1 MAEVT
6 DVRSNHGE
14 TSPIPPRTPR
24 RAFTLVELLVVIGI
38 IALLISIL
46 LPSLARS
53 RAQAARVVCASQ
65 MRDLAQATVM
75 YAGENRGSLPEFRG
89 YKSPIANDTMS
100 QDDSA
105 WAQMA
110 SADVTGGGAFPNLNS
125 ANPNF
130 GDSGA
135 GLGKLFALGYIKTTK
150 ILTCP
155 SLQDT
160 VVLNNLSRPGYYFN
174 PHFAYAI
181 EDNSKLTAR
190 YKKITDIPNDR
201 CLLFE
206 FFYDQGSIAHIE
218 PKESS
223 AYFNMAFA
231 DGHAVTIKSKAARD
245 RACTPAAWDKT
256 RGADVVGICEFEAAG
271 KPTDN
276 VVLGKA
282 YDAGYVNKSYY
293 NFWPA
298 VHH

>member
-1 MAEVT
+1 MVQVT
-6 DVRSNHGE
+6 NVRSNRRQ
-14 TSPIPPRTPR
+14 TPP

-46 LPSLARS
+46 LPSLSRA
-53 RAQAARVVCASQ
+53 RAQAARTVCASQ
-65 MRDLAQATVM
+65 LRDLAQATIM
-75 YAGENRGSLPEFRG
+75 YANENRGSLPEFRG
-89 YKSPIANDTMS
+89 YNPVISKDTMT
-100 QDDSA
+100 QTDSA
-105 WAQMA
+105 WAEMA
-110 SADVTGGGAFPNLNS
+110 SSDVPGGGAFPNLNS

-160 VVLNNLSRPGYYFN
+160 IVLGTLSRPGYYFN

-190 YKKITDIPNDR
+190 YKKITDIPSDR

-206 FFYDQGSIAHIE
+206 FFYNEGSIAHIDT
-218 PKESS
+218 KEGS

-231 DGHAVTIKSKAARD
+231 DGHAVTIKNKTAHD
-245 RACTPAAWDKT
+245 RAIIAGWDKS
-256 RGADVVGICEFEAAG
+256 RGADVIGVCEFEAAG
-271 KPTDN
+271 KPTN
-276 VVLGKA
+276 GISLGRA
-282 YDAGYVNKSYY
+282 YDANYVNKSYY